1 MSLRP
6 LAVMLVV
13 QILIG
18 IGLVVW
24 GLQGFPLPGGGD
36 DERGQASAATT
47 REWRVNHFDAGR
59 AFRLTAFQ
67 TEQIGPRP
75 AGSDASARLRD
86 FLVERVPRGRTESI
100 PDHPELRNVVG
111 HIPGR
116 KPAILIGAHYD
127 TEARPVGHL
136 GANDGAAGTAVVLE
150 LARQLDRRSG
160 VTSPEVAG
168 SGDRRRKPSPREI
181 RFVLFDGEEEP
192 AGCEPF
198 IECGL
203 RGSKAY
209 AARHADEIGDMI
221 LLDYVGNEDLTLPR
235 EGNSDRDLWDRL
247 RAAARRVGSLDYF
260 PATPAGYT
268 IADDHV
274 PFLEEGV
281 TAIDLIDFSYEPRD
295 TLEDTLDK
303 ISPRSLDAVGETVL
317 SLVLEM
323 RRR

>member
-13 QILIG
+13 QVLIG

-24 GLQGFPLPGGGD
+24 GLQGFPLPGGDD

-47 REWRVNHFDAGR
+47 REWRVNRFDAGR
-59 AFRLTAFQ
+59 ALRLTAFQ

-150 LARQLDRRSG
+150 LARQLDRRSE
-160 VTSPEVAG
+160 PE
-168 SGDRRRKPSPREI
+168 DRSRRREI

-260 PATPAGYT
+260 PATPASYS
-268 IADDHV
+268 IVDDHV

-323 RRR
+323 RRRG

>member
-6 LAVMLVV
+6 LAVVLIV

-24 GLQGFPLPGGGD
+24 GLRGFPLPGGGD
-36 DERGQASAATT
+36 DEGRRASAAAT
-47 REWRVNHFDAGR
+47 RELRVNRFDAAR
-59 AFRLTAFQ
+59 AFRLTSFQ

-100 PDHPELRNVVG
+100 PGHPELRNVVG

-136 GANDGAAGTAVVLE
+136 GANDGAAGTAVVME
-150 LARQLDRRSG
+150 LARQLDL
-160 VTSPEVAG
+160 
-168 SGDRRRKPSPREI
+168 RRKPSDREI

-209 AARHADEIGDMI
+209 AQRHADEIGDMI
-221 LLDYVGNEDLTLPR
+221 LLDYVGNKDLTLPR
-235 EGNSDRDLWDRL
+235 EGNSDRELWERL
-247 RAAARRVGSLDYF
+247 RDAARRVGSLDYF
-260 PATPAGYT
+260 PATPADYT
-268 IADDHV
+268 IVDDHV

-303 ISPRSLDAVGETVL
+303 VSPRSLDAVGETVL

-323 RRR
+323 RGR

>member
-6 LAVMLVV
+6 LAVVLVV
-13 QILIG
+13 QILVG

-36 DERGQASAATT
+36 DERGQASAATS
-47 REWRVNHFDAGR
+47 REWKVNRFDANR
-59 AFRLTAFQ
+59 AFRVTAFQ
-67 TEQIGPRP
+67 TEQVGPRP
-75 AGSDASARLRD
+75 AGSRASRRLRD
-86 FLVERVPRGRTESI
+86 FLVERVPRGRTEAV
-100 PDHPELRNVVG
+100 PDGGPSDPPLHNVVG

-136 GANDGAAGTAVVLE
+136 GANDGAAGSAVVLE
-150 LARQLDRRSG
+150 LARQLDRRSD
-160 VTSPEVAG
+160 PE
-168 SGDRRRKPSPREI
+168 DRARRREI

-203 RGSKAY
+203 RGSRAY
-209 AARHADEIGDMI
+209 AERHGDEIGDMV
-221 LLDYVGNEDLTLPR
+221 LLDYVGNKDLELPR
-235 EGNSDRDLWDRL
+235 EGNSDRALWDRL

-260 PATPAGYT
+260 PAAPAGYS
-268 IADDHV
+268 IVDDHI
-274 PFLEEGV
+274 PFLGEGV

-295 TLEDTLDK
+295 TLQDTLDK